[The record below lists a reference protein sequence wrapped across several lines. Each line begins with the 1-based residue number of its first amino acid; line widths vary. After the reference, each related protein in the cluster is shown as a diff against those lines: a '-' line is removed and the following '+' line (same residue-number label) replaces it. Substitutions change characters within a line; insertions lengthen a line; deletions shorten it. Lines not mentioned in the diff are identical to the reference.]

1 MKLLLMAVGK
11 TTQPI
16 IRQGIDQYLGRLRH
30 YLPVDVE
37 IIADVKRTAALTF
50 EKQKE
55 MEGEAMLRRI
65 EPADRLILL
74 DENGREMTSREFAG
88 FMEKQ
93 MASGVKRLVFAVG
106 GPYGFSPA
114 VYQRADSKLSLSRMT
129 FNHEMVRLFFAEQ
142 LYRAQT
148 ILRGEPYHHD

>member
-1 MKLLLMAVGK
+1 MRLLLMAVGK

-16 IRQGIDQYLGRLRH
+16 IRQGTDQYLERLRH
-30 YLPVDVE
+30 YLPVETE
-37 IIADVKRTAALTF
+37 IIADIKKTASLTF
-50 EKQKE
+50 DKQKE
-55 MEGEAMLRRI
+55 LEGDAILKRI
-65 EPADRLILL
+65 EPGDRLILL
-74 DENGREMTSREFAG
+74 DENGREMTSREFAS
-88 FMEKQ
+88 FIEKQ

-114 VYQRADSKLSLSRMT
+114 VYSRADSKLSLSRMT

-148 ILRGEPYHHD
+148 ILRNEPYHHD

>member
-1 MKLLLMAVGK
+1 MAVGK

-16 IRQGIDQYLGRLRH
+16 IRQGTDQYLERLRH
-30 YLPVDVE
+30 YLPVETE
-37 IIADVKRTAALTF
+37 IIADIKKTASLTF
-50 EKQKE
+50 DKQKE
-55 MEGEAMLRRI
+55 LEGDAILKRI
-65 EPADRLILL
+65 EPGDRLILL
-74 DENGREMTSREFAG
+74 DENGREMTSREFAS
-88 FMEKQ
+88 FIEKQ

-114 VYQRADSKLSLSRMT
+114 VYSRADSKLSLSRMT

-148 ILRGEPYHHD
+148 ILRNEPYHHD